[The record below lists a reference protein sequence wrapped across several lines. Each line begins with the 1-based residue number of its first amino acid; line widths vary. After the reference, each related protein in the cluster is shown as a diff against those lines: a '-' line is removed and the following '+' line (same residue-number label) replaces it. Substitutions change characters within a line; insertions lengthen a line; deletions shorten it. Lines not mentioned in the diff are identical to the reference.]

1 MLRHFVLHA
10 LPPDVGYKPR
20 FSWKYYAETSPELEE
35 DHGGIYMPRA
45 MDELTIGTV
54 FGLLTL
60 YEQRVVSG
68 VPVLHRKAL
77 YPATPVWWDFIEML
91 RGTAAGVSQIVAL
104 QGRQRIRKP
113 LGRPYHPML
122 ASL

>member
-1 MLRHFVLHA
+1 
-10 LPPDVGYKPR
+10 
-20 FSWKYYAETSPELEE
+20 
-35 DHGGIYMPRA
+35 
-45 MDELTIGTV
+45 MDELTMGTV

-68 VPVLHRKAL
+68 VPVLHRETL